1 MISWQRTHDFMT
13 LGRGTVAESAP
24 ATRYMCISITF
35 EVPRIP
41 TCPRWPGAGPRAQ
54 IDKNRWWQD
63 KVPYVPSNGVM
74 YHLCTRLCTAPFLK
88 KINVNLVMYQL
99 SGVMKAAFS

>member
-1 MISWQRTHDFMT
+1 M
-13 LGRGTVAESAP
+13 AESAP

-41 TCPRWPGAGPRAQ
+41 TCPWWPGAGPRAQ
-54 IDKNRWWQD
+54 IDKNRRWQD

-88 KINVNLVMYQL
+88 KINLNLVMYQL